1 MLNRIDLSRTDLN
14 LFVLFEAV
22 MEELHVGRAAERL
35 NLTASAVS
43 HGLKRLRSLL
53 DDPLF
58 LKTPRGVTPTQR
70 ATELAPDIAELL
82 ARTRSIV
89 GTTAPF
95 EPSTTTRRFS
105 IAAPDGVSAVFVM
118 PLMRALAN
126 TAPRMGLSFRQLLP
140 RGDTGTPELAWRDT
154 FGALDAR
161 EMDIAVI
168 PLPDAPARFHTQTIF
183 AEEFV
188 IAMRKGHPYAKRP
201 GLERYCRMQHLVV
214 SHTGDPH
221 GAVDAILAQKGLSRT
236 VAVTVPNF
244 LFALA
249 TLAES
254 DFIAA
259 LPARFVAM
267 HGGRFGIISVPPPIK
282 LITYQLTLVAPR
294 VAMMDAGLAWMVKT
308 IADVARQVPAR

>member
-1 MLNRIDLSRTDLN
+1 MLNQIDLSRTDLN

-43 HGLKRLRSLL
+43 HGLKRLRALL

-58 LKTPRGVTPTQR
+58 LRTPRGVTPTQR
-70 ATELAPDIAELL
+70 ATELAPGIAELL

-105 IAAPDGVSAVFVM
+105 IAAPDGVSAVFLV
-118 PLMRALAN
+118 PLMRALAD
-126 TAPRMGLSFRQLLP
+126 TAPKVGVSFRQLLP

-168 PLPDAPARFHTQTIF
+168 PIPDAPARFHTQTIF
-183 AEEFV
+183 AEDFV

-201 GLERYCRMQHLVV
+201 GLERYCSMQHLVV
-214 SHTGDPH
+214 SHAGDPH

-244 LFALA
+244 MFALA
-249 TLAES
+249 TLAET

-259 LPARFVAM
+259 LPARFVAT
-267 HGGRFGIISVPPPIK
+267 HGSRFGIISVPSPIK
-282 LITYQLTLVAPR
+282 LMTYQLTLVAPR

-308 IADVARQVPAR
+308 IADVARQVPPR

>member
-1 MLNRIDLSRTDLN
+1 MLNQIDLSRADLN

-43 HGLKRLRSLL
+43 HGLKRLRTLL

-70 ATELAPDIAELL
+70 ATELAPSIAELL

-89 GTTAPF
+89 GSAAPF
-95 EPSTTTRRFS
+95 EPQTTTRRFS
-105 IAAPDGVSAVFVM
+105 IAAPDGVSAVFLA
-118 PLMRALAN
+118 PLMRALAAA
-126 TAPRMGLSFRQLLP
+126 APKVGISFRQLLP
-140 RGDTGTPELAWRDT
+140 RVHNATAELAWRDT

-168 PLPDAPARFHTQTIF
+168 PLPDAPARFHTRTIF
-183 AEEFV
+183 AEDFV
-188 IAMRKGHPYAKRP
+188 IAMRKGHPYARRP
-201 GLERYCRMQHLVV
+201 GLERYLRMQHLVV

-221 GAVDAILAQKGLSRT
+221 GAVDAVLEQEGLSRT

-244 LFALA
+244 MFALA
-249 TLAES
+249 TLAET

-259 LPARFVAM
+259 LPARFVAI
-267 HGGRFGIISVPPPIK
+267 HGGRFGIISTPSPVK
-282 LITYQLTLVAPR
+282 LPTYQLTLVTPQ
-294 VAMMDAGLAWMVKT
+294 VAMMDAGVAWMVET
-308 IADVARQVPAR
+308 IAEAARQVSPK